1 MFYTDLD
8 DHRFREKVQDIMR
21 LEVRNVQGKMVPL
34 ETLVTVEDTAGP
46 QAIFRYNLY
55 PSTKISG
62 MPTPGH
68 SSGQAVQA
76 TESLAANI
84 LPPSMGYE
92 WTGVTYQQIKAG
104 NVAPFIFALAFVF
117 VYLFLAAQYE
127 SWSIPFAILLSVPVA
142 LLGAIL
148 ATWARAFDNNIYTQI
163 GIVLLIGLSA
173 KTAILIVEFS
183 KQLREEGKSI
193 LEAAATAAHLR
204 FRPLLMTTVSF
215 VLGVTPL
222 VIASGAGASSR
233 RSLGT
238 AVFGG
243 MLAATII
250 GVFLIPVLYVVIQS
264 LSEKV
269 RRVDKVSK

>member
-1 MFYTDLD
+1 
-8 DHRFREKVQDIMR
+8 
-21 LEVRNVQGKMVPL
+21 
-34 ETLVTVEDTAGP
+34 
-46 QAIFRYNLY
+46 
-55 PSTKISG
+55 
-62 MPTPGH
+62 
-68 SSGQAVQA
+68 
-76 TESLAANI
+76 
-84 LPPSMGYE
+84 
-92 WTGVTYQQIKAG
+92 
-104 NVAPFIFALAFVF
+104 
-117 VYLFLAAQYE
+117 
-127 SWSIPFAILLSVPVA
+127 VA

-148 ATWARAFDNNIYTQI
+148 ATWARALDNNIYTQI

-193 LEAAATAAHLR
+193 LEAAATAARLR

-264 LSEKV
+264 LSEKA
-269 RRVDKVSK
+269 RGAGKVSK